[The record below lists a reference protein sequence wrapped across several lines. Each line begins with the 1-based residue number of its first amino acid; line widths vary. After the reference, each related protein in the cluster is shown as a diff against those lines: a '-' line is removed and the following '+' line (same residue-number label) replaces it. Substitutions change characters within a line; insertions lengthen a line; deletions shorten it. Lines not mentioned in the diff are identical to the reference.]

1 MFYAKFGPGERE
13 RLQDCIRYFQR
24 TFSKAFAMDNL
35 IALGKSTGFLMDGR
49 FTDAVELHARTQQEH
64 SLLWRLHTL
73 VWAAQNALSI
83 PGDFVECGVWRGYS
97 FAVIT
102 TYLDFA
108 NVDKTLYLYDTFR
121 GIPDAYNS
129 EKRPN
134 HAYDRENKDDHDAI
148 LNHVRD
154 VFKSF
159 PNVRIVPGIVPD
171 TFASECPDRISFL
184 HIDMNSAASEM
195 AALEHL
201 YDRVSPGGIIVF
213 DDYGWE
219 AYRAQKKAE
228 DSFMSERSQHILELP
243 TGQGL
248 LVKQESTAASE

>member
-1 MFYAKFGPGERE
+1 MFYANFRPGERE
-13 RLQDCIRYFQR
+13 RMQDIIRYFQG
-24 TFSKAFAMDNL
+24 TFHRVFAMDNL
-35 IALGKSTGFLMDGR
+35 IALGKSAGFMLDDS
-49 FTDAVELHARTQQEH
+49 FTDAVDLHATTQQER

-83 PGDFVECGVWRGYS
+83 HGDFVECGVWRGYS
-97 FAVIT
+97 CAVIT
-102 TYLDFA
+102 TYLDFS

-121 GIPDAYNS
+121 GIPDGYNS
-129 EKRPN
+129 ENLSN
-134 HAYDRENKDDHDAI
+134 HIYDQQNKNDPDAI
-148 LNHVRD
+148 LNHVRE

-171 TFASECPDRISFL
+171 TFESECPDRISFL
-184 HIDMNSAASEM
+184 HIDMNSSASEI

-219 AYRAQKKAE
+219 AYRSQKKAE
-228 DSFMSERSQHILELP
+228 DNFMSARNQHILELP

-248 LVKQESTAASE
+248 LVKQESTDSR